1 MANEHDGDL
10 DFHPFGG
17 GPRADPDHN
26 GGLDFYPF
34 GPSDLPPPGH
44 VRGPG
49 PARRSTSRGRAKAG
63 PLGPCALDVDV
74 AENDNRRA
82 AGRR

>member
-1 MANEHDGDL
+1 METERDD
-10 DFHPFGG
+10 D
-17 GPRADPDHN
+17 
-26 GGLDFYPF
+26 LDFYPF
-34 GPSDLPPPGH
+34 GPSDLPPAGH

-49 PARRSTSRGRAKAG
+49 PGPDRSARSTSRGRAKAG
-63 PLGPCALDVDV
+63 PKGLSHNDVDV

>member
-1 MANEHDGDL
+1 METERDD
-10 DFHPFGG
+10 D
-17 GPRADPDHN
+17 
-26 GGLDFYPF
+26 LDFYPF
-34 GPSDLPPPGH
+34 GPSDLPPAGH

-49 PARRSTSRGRAKAG
+49 PDRSARSTSRGRAKAG
-63 PLGPCALDVDV
+63 PKGPSRLDVDV